1 MKLKRFLFAI
11 AAALLVGPLALLG
24 ASSEAQ
30 ATSTVVDYDIAS
42 GGDENTKTFNIAA
55 SPDGSVYVAGKYR
68 YTATWGSIQLSS
80 YKEAGYL
87 AKLGPDGVWDW
98 VVDAKDNASCCS
110 SSQVEDVVALDDGS
124 AIFLIDAGFSM
135 GFTNPVTGAAETFS
149 TTGDTSIVARIAA
162 DGTFMWFKEL
172 HGSPDNPFSLALSAD
187 GSTVVAIASHS
198 PSASST
204 IQVEAINSATGS
216 SEWLVG
222 NIVLSAGATRGSF
235 LPQVAIND
243 SGTAV
248 VSLSYSGGDVVVNG
262 VSYNSKDNNNV
273 GNGAHQTIFV
283 AYDISTS
290 NVEWVSRTRK
300 SATVNVGGSSEATA
314 GFHNLAASGD
324 NFLVLMNVLSGSS
337 NGTVD
342 FADASNTADLSYTTD
357 FNVSSDEEEGFIV
370 VELSDTGD
378 WVEKTRLFY
387 CSTTPNQGC
396 GLSGVYGE
404 KSLHVASDGSFD
416 IFSSATSSATSIAGM
431 DFLGPDDTA
440 FVASF
445 NSDGSSEKLTSF
457 SDCASPGSLNAID
470 SFSDGT
476 LVIAGTQDC
485 DGPIG
490 DSLGNTVTTNTTRT
504 AEFVM
509 PLANG
514 PWVYNTPAPDS
525 YTISYDTDGGSEA
538 PTSTDCLSG
547 TLVSVTSDIPTKEGH
562 QFVNW
567 LQSGPSDTQTTFSP
581 GDDIDCNGSITLVA
595 QWTQVSY
602 HITFNPNMQTG
613 QGVYFTCF
621 WGENFVT
628 NNSPDYPGYNF
639 VAWQNSNTLEEHA
652 ASVSLPCDGHKNFR
666 AIWEPVSY
674 TVSYSANGG
683 NGAPASQSCVDGE
696 TITLPSTT
704 PARSGYTF
712 SGWDTGTVDSF
723 GQQIIFQP
731 GDDINCGNGDL
742 TFTAMWE
749 VAIVN
754 YDVAYEYGN
763 GDPDTVLTCEEG
775 TSFTVADAPT
785 RQGYEFTRWVRLGS
799 PSGTF
804 GFSNPGDTV
813 PCDEDVALTAQW
825 EAGNYTITYALGN
838 GEPDA
843 TLTCQASESGPLSVF
858 IATDAPA
865 RQWFIFDGWTT
876 QDLGVV
882 QPGALVTCADMTLT
896 AIWSADTTDT
906 DGDGVIDSEEETGC
920 ADTKDCDSD
929 GLTDDIDTDDL
940 DADQDN
946 DEVLDGDEESGCI
959 TVADCDS
966 DGLDDFWDND
976 DSNPDQDGDGIE
988 DGQESFFC
996 MTDPDCDADGL
1007 TDGSDPDPSNPD
1019 VDGDGVLDGGEQ
1031 APECVTSVDCDNDG
1045 LPDREDID
1053 DLNADQDNDG
1063 VLDGDEQS
1071 LACAIHTDC
1080 DSDGLDD
1087 NTDEDDLDRDQ
1098 DDDGVLDGNEESG
1111 CITAADCDSGGLTD
1125 DLDTDDLDSDQDDDG
1140 VMDGDEEEG
1149 CVTSV
1154 DCDSDGLNDDADTND
1169 LNPDQDDDGILDG
1182 SEQDASCAVSS
1193 DCDSDGLDDNVDE
1206 DDLNPD
1212 QDGDGV
1218 MDGGEEEGCVT
1229 SVDCDSDGISD
1240 YEDPNDTDPT
1250 AKFEFYAEQGVTGI
1264 PGDMYVSAAA
1274 SALIPENTPSKDG
1287 YVFVGWSS
1295 SKDGTTPVF
1304 KPGSRVSDFPAG
1316 VLNLYPLW
1324 ELPVE
1329 DLPADDDNPDPV
1341 LPATPGTGGI
1351 DVPPGELPET
1361 GTDVNAT
1368 RWLLIA
1374 TLGTL
1379 MLVVARR
1386 KRRKRRKE
1394 QNFG

>member
-1 MKLKRFLFAI
+1 MNLKKHLCAI

-30 ATSTVVDYDIAS
+30 ATSTVVDYDVAS
-42 GGDENTKTFNIAA
+42 GGSVRTKTSNIAA

-68 YTATWGSIQLSS
+68 DTATWGSIQLSS
-80 YKEAGYL
+80 SQEAGYL

-98 VVDAKDNASCCS
+98 VVDAKSHNDYPPPSL
-110 SSQVEDVVALDDGS
+110 VRDVVALDDGS
-124 AIFLIDAGFSM
+124 AIFLIDAGSDM
-135 GFTNPVTGAAETFS
+135 GFTNPVTGAAEAFS
-149 TTGDTSIVARIAA
+149 TTGNTSIVARIAA

-172 HGSPDNPFSLALSAD
+172 HGSPNYPLSIALSAD
-187 GSTVVAIASHS
+187 GSTAVVIAVDY
-198 PSASST
+198 SATKSAP

-216 SEWLVG
+216 SEWVVG
-222 NIVLSAGATRGSF
+222 NIVFSAGAGRASFF

-248 VSLSYSGGDVVVNG
+248 VSFAYSGGDVVVNG
-262 VSYNSKDNNNV
+262 VPYNSKDNNNT

-314 GFHNLAASGD
+314 GFYDIAASGD
-324 NFLVLMNVLSGSS
+324 NFLVLMKVLDGDS

-342 FADASNTADLSYTTD
+342 FADASDTADLSYNN
-357 FNVSSDEEEGFIV
+357 FYLSSDEEEGFIV
-370 VELSDTGD
+370 AELSDTGD
-378 WVEKTRLFY
+378 WVEKTRVTY
-387 CSTTPNQGC
+387 CAGNSGSDC
-396 GLSGVYGE
+396 GFSSVYDE

-416 IFSSATSSATSIAGM
+416 IFSSTDGTSGSIAGM
-431 DFLGPDDTA
+431 DLLGADDTA

-445 NSDGSSEKLTSF
+445 NSDGSPEKLTSF
-457 SDCASPGSLNAID
+457 SDCVSPGWYNAID

-567 LQSGPSDTQTTFSP
+567 LQSGPSDTPTTFSP

-602 HITFNPNMQTG
+602 YITFDPNMQTG

-621 WGENFVT
+621 EGENFVT

-652 ASVSLPCDGHKNFR
+652 ASVSLPCDGHKNFS
-666 AIWEPVSY
+666 ALWDPASY

-742 TFTAMWE
+742 TLTAMWE

-785 RQGYEFTRWVRLGS
+785 RQGYEFTRWARLGS

-858 IATDAPA
+858 IAADAPA

-1386 KRRKRRKE
+1386 KRRKE

>member
-1 MKLKRFLFAI
+1 MNLKKHLCAI
-11 AAALLVGPLALLG
+11 AAALLIGPLALLG

-30 ATSTVVDYDIAS
+30 ATSTVVDYDVAS
-42 GGDENTKTFNIAA
+42 SGYVRTKTSNIAA

-68 YTATWGSIQLSS
+68 DTATWGSIQLSS
-80 YKEAGYL
+80 SQEAGYL
-87 AKLGPDGVWDW
+87 AKLGPDGVWDCI
-98 VVDAKDNASCCS
+98 VGAKSHNDYPPPSL
-110 SSQVEDVVALDDGS
+110 VRDVVALDDGS
-124 AIFLIDAGFSM
+124 AIFLIDAGSDM
-135 GFTNPVTGAAETFS
+135 GFTNPVTGAAEAFS
-149 TTGDTSIVARIAA
+149 TTGNTSIVARIAA

-172 HGSPDNPFSLALSAD
+172 HGSPNYPLSIALSAD
-187 GSTVVAIASHS
+187 GSTAVAIAVDYSATKSS
-198 PSASST
+198 P

-216 SEWLVG
+216 SEWVVG
-222 NIVLSAGATRGSF
+222 NIVFSAGAGRASFF

-248 VSLSYSGGDVVVNG
+248 VSFAYSGGDVVVNG
-262 VSYNSKDNNNV
+262 VPYNSKDNNNT

-314 GFHNLAASGD
+314 GFYDIAASGD
-324 NFLVLMNVLSGSS
+324 NFLVLMKVLDGDS

-342 FADASNTADLSYTTD
+342 FADASDTADLSYNN
-357 FNVSSDEEEGFIV
+357 FYLSSDEEEGFIV
-370 VELSDTGD
+370 AELSDTGD
-378 WVEKTRLFY
+378 WVEKTRVTY
-387 CSTTPNQGC
+387 CAGNSGSDC
-396 GLSGVYGE
+396 GISSVYDE

-416 IFSSATSSATSIAGM
+416 IFSSTEGTSGSIAGM
-431 DFLGPDDTA
+431 DLLGADDTA

-445 NSDGSSEKLTSF
+445 NSDGSPEKLTSF
-457 SDCASPGSLNAID
+457 SDCVSPGWYNAID

-538 PTSTDCLSG
+538 PTSTDCPSG

-567 LQSGPSDTQTTFSP
+567 LQSGPSDTPTTFSP

-602 HITFNPNMQTG
+602 YITFNPNMQTG

-652 ASVSLPCDGHKNFR
+652 ASVSLPCDGNKNFR
-666 AIWEPVSY
+666 ALWEPASY

-742 TFTAMWE
+742 TLTAMWE

-785 RQGYEFTRWVRLGS
+785 RQGYEFTRWARLGS

-813 PCDEDVALTAQW
+813 PCDEDVGLTAQW

-858 IATDAPA
+858 IAADAPA

-946 DEVLDGDEESGCI
+946 D
-959 TVADCDS
+959 
-966 DGLDDFWDND
+966 
-976 DSNPDQDGDGIE
+976 
-988 DGQESFFC
+988 
-996 MTDPDCDADGL
+996 
-1007 TDGSDPDPSNPD
+1007 
-1019 VDGDGVLDGGEQ
+1019 
-1031 APECVTSVDCDNDG
+1031 
-1045 LPDREDID
+1045 
-1053 DLNADQDNDG
+1053 G

-1125 DLDTDDLDSDQDDDG
+1125 DLDTDDLDSDRDDDG

-1386 KRRKRRKE
+1386 KRRKE